1 MKTIIIFIVIFL
13 ASSLAFGQKTKKDIY
28 KIRARGYQLLVTYQ
42 GKTHTLK
49 TTSEQID
56 AAKVT
61 ETNILFANRKDD
73 STYLVVDVIGQ
84 SREKENDRQCG
95 AGAEANLIWIKLNAK
110 WQIADIKSERYE
122 SCWSSITS
130 TDGYKIAGKTLS
142 IEFDNFR
149 DDLNIKLIYNADKP
163 EEGFQLEKKALDN
176 K

>member
-61 ETNILFANRKDD
+61 DTNILFANRKDD
-73 STYLVVDVIGQ
+73 FTYLVVDVSGQ

-95 AGAEANLIWIKLNAK
+95 AGAEANLIWIKLDAK
-110 WQIADIKSERYE
+110 WKIADMKSERYE

-130 TDGYKIAGKTLS
+130 TDGYKITGKILS

-163 EEGFQLEKKALDN
+163 EEGFQLEKKALNN

>member
-28 KIRARGYQLLVTYQ
+28 KARAKGYQLVITYQ

-49 TTSEQID
+49 TTSEEI
-56 AAKVT
+56 AAEKVT
-61 ETNILFANRKDD
+61 DTEILFANRKDNF
-73 STYLVVDVIGQ
+73 TYLVVDVIGQ
-84 SREKENDRQCG
+84 SRAKQNDRQCG
-95 AGAEANLIWIKLNAK
+95 AGTESNLIWIKLDAK

-130 TDGYKIAGKTLS
+130 TDGYKITGKILS
-142 IEFDNFR
+142 IELDNFR

-163 EEGFQLEKKALDN
+163 EEGFQLEKKALNN